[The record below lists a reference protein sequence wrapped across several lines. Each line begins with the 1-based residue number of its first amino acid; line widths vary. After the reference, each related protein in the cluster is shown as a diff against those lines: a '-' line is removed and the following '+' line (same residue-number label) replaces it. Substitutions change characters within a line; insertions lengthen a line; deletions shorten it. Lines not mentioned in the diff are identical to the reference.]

1 MSGAGGAKVKIRF
14 DGENAMR
21 GLRALGRAA
30 RRAGQAVRG
39 LDSTAVSARG
49 LGASLAGM
57 ARTSAAVGLGA
68 IGASAATEVLAKA
81 LRAGTESVRQYI
93 DAEEGRKEIAAG
105 VSEAMGKM
113 SMAFGEAIAG
123 GGNLELISNALG
135 DTFAIFQR
143 IIEDNKEEIQRFTR
157 GAVRMLI
164 QGLRGLNMLVIG
176 LKATWAGLEIA
187 FLAGKALFFELA
199 AVTHEMTQAMRELA
213 NDALQF
219 VIDKFVD
226 LAETV
231 EPAISFLDEDLGA
244 ALRNVTQDAAGF
256 GEQFEQTTERLAE
269 QREEMSRLARVARD
283 DAADAITRVNR
294 ELIES
299 VEGNIQL
306 DIELRRVVETMGEA
320 GEAQARYRG
329 QVERTTSAVRA
340 QAEETVDRF
349 ARVRE
354 FMQRLGERALEL
366 QAEQKTAMMVAIEDE
381 LRKSEAAAERHERIE
396 EKKRRAVEATMQARK
411 DYVDQALGAAEQF
424 VAGEGKIAD
433 RAKKALGQGIVD
445 AGRAGLARASIM
457 FFTPGMQGAAAGL
470 TAASLAAIAL
480 GGKFG
485 ASGGRGGGGRG
496 GGGRSATVTQN
507 ITFGGG
513 VGGQDRRSIARS
525 IERASRD
532 GVLAGM
538 GAA

>member
-1 MSGAGGAKVKIRF
+1 MARGATVRVDA
-14 DGENAMR
+14 DTSNAER

-30 RRAGQAVRG
+30 RRVGQAVRG

-57 ARTSAAVGLGA
+57 ARSSVAVGLGA
-68 IGASAATEVLAKA
+68 IGAGAATEALAKVIRGA
-81 LRAGTESVRQYI
+81 TESVRQYI

-105 VSEAMGKM
+105 VSEAMGRL

-123 GGNLELISNALG
+123 GGNLEVISNALG

-143 IIEDNKEEIQRFTR
+143 VIENNKEEIQRFAR
-157 GAVRMLI
+157 GAVRALI
-164 QGLRGLNMLVIG
+164 QGLRGLNMVVIG
-176 LKATWAGLEIA
+176 VKGTWGLLQAG
-187 FLAGKALFFELA
+187 FLVGKALFFEVS
-199 AVTHEMTQAMRELA
+199 AVVIELTQAMRDLA

-231 EPAISFLDEDLGA
+231 QPAVAFFDEVMGE
-244 ALRNVTQDAAGF
+244 ALKNVTRDAQEF
-256 GEQFEQTTERLAE
+256 GEEFEQTTQRLAE
-269 QREEMSRLARVARD
+269 NREEMSRLARVARD
-283 DAADAITRVNR
+283 EAADGIARVR
-294 ELIES
+294 DETIEA

-329 QVERTTSAVRA
+329 RVEQSSQAINAQRQAVERHA
-340 QAEETVDRF
+340 QALRTI
-349 ARVRE
+349 
-354 FMQRLGERALEL
+354 
-366 QAEQKTAMMVAIEDE
+366 EQKASERRRAAKAEE
-381 LRKSEAAAERHERIE
+381 SEARLVELDRIRVAEEKAAERHELIE
-396 EKKRRAVEATMQARK
+396 RKKRAAVEATMKARRE
-411 DYVDQALGAAEQF
+411 YVDQALGAAEQF

-480 GGKFG
+480 GNKFG

-507 ITFGGG
+507 ITFAGG

>member
-1 MSGAGGAKVKIRF
+1 MARGATVRVDA
-14 DGENAMR
+14 DTSNAER

-30 RRAGQAVRG
+30 RRVGQAVRG

-57 ARTSAAVGLGA
+57 ARSSVAVGLGA
-68 IGASAATEVLAKA
+68 IGAGAATEALAKA

-105 VSEAMGKM
+105 VSEAMGRL

-123 GGNLELISNALG
+123 GGNLEVISNALG
-135 DTFAIFQR
+135 DTFGIFQR
-143 IIEDNKEEIQRFTR
+143 IIENNKEEIQRFAR
-157 GAVRMLI
+157 GAVRALI
-164 QGLRGLNMLVIG
+164 QGLRGLNMIVIG
-176 LKATWAGLEIA
+176 VKGTWGLLQAG
-187 FLAGKALFFELA
+187 FLAGKALFFEVG
-199 AVTHEMTQAMRELA
+199 AVVVELTQAMRELA

-231 EPAISFLDEDLGA
+231 QPAVAFFDEVMGE
-244 ALRNVTQDAAGF
+244 ALKNVTRDAQEF
-256 GEQFEQTTERLAE
+256 GEEFEQTTARLADS
-269 QREEMSRLARVARD
+269 REEMARLARVARD
-283 DAADAITRVNR
+283 EAAGGIARVR
-294 ELIES
+294 DETLEA

-306 DIELRRVVETMGEA
+306 DIELRRVAEGLSEA

-329 QVERTTSAVRA
+329 QVERTTSAVAA

-349 ARVRE
+349 ARTRE
-354 FMQRLGERALEL
+354 FIQRLGERALEL

-480 GGKFG
+480 GNKFG
-485 ASGGRGGGGRG
+485 ASGGRGGAGRG

-507 ITFGGG
+507 ITFAGG